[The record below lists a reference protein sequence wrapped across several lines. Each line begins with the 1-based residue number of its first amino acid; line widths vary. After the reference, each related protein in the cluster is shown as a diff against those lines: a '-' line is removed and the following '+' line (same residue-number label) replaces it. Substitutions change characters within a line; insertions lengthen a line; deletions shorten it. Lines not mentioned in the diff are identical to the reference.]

1 MARCLLVS
9 GLRSAPSWAHLAD
22 SVACSRAPRAE
33 ERCDPRLRCD
43 LLPAFT
49 LDIDA
54 RARLAVRPIDVLFAV
69 AVEASALP
77 SKMRLKVLPTL
88 FSALPSKVLSKAEPT
103 KALPSKVLSKAE
115 PTKAAARVEGS
126 PRDEEA
132 PAGASF
138 ERFRNLALDALL

>member
-1 MARCLLVS
+1 MVEAPTTARFLLVS

-103 KALPSKVLSKAE
+103 E
-115 PTKAAARVEGS
+115 AAARGEGS
-126 PRDEEA
+126 PRVEEA
-132 PAGASF
+132 PAGACF
-138 ERFRNLALDALL
+138 ERFRNLALDAL